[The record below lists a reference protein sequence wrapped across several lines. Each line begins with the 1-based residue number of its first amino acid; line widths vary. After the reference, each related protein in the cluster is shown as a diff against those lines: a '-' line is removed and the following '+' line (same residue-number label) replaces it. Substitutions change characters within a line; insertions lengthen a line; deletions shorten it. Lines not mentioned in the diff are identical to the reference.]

1 MKLHG
6 QKICAEHKQEVVF
19 ERPVT
24 YIDKEVE
31 VDGVKSTIQES
42 VDNNIKLTVVGIADD
57 AGFEQQCAKPN
68 PPMVLRA
75 GGQQSLDLEDSGYN
89 DELLKWAGY
98 KAHWMILKS
107 LAATDGLEWE
117 TVDWADPTT
126 WGNYVQELQDT
137 GFTPYEIAKLIN
149 AINEVNG
156 ISSLSLEKAQRSF
169 LPQTGA

>member
-6 QKICAEHKQEVVF
+6 QKLSAEHKQDVVF

-24 YIDKEVE
+24 YTDKEVE
-31 VDGVKSTIQES
+31 GETVQGEVN
-42 VDNNIKLTVVGIADD
+42 NNITLTVVGIADD
-57 AGFEQQCAKPN
+57 AGFEQQCTKPS
-68 PPMVLRA
+68 PPMVQRA
-75 GGQQSLDLEDSGYN
+75 GGEKSMDLEDVGYN
-89 DELLKWAGY
+89 DGLLKWAGY

-107 LAATDGLEWE
+107 LEATEGLEWE
-117 TVDWADPTT
+117 TVDWADPET

-169 LPQTGA
+169 LPRTGA